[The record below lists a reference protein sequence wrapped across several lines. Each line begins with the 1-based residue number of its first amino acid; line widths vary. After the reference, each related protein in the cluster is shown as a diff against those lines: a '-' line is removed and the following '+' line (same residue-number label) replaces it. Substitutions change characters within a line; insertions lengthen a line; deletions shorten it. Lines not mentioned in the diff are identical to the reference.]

1 MVPKNLK
8 NRTKTKTFTLGNF
21 FLLARVPKNSR
32 TMFLGMCFDCFSA
45 HEKEKWSASPFL
57 FALFRSPHDTT
68 GGAEFS
74 DRTDSIGN

>member
-1 MVPKNLK
+1 
-8 NRTKTKTFTLGNF
+8 
-21 FLLARVPKNSR
+21 
-32 TMFLGMCFDCFSA
+32 MFLGMCFDCFSA

-74 DRTDSIGN
+74 DRTDSIGKLITWVLFKLLGGRVE